1 MSLTDKFS
9 KINLGKLV
17 SDGEARRS
25 AGNAVTPQKSALGFH
40 ADAIHHDRKIA
51 NENERLKSELHTSE
65 GKLKEFDGASVAKKL
80 DPNLVRPSKWA
91 NRSKDS
97 WVSKDF
103 EILKLEIEQSGGNVQ
118 PIKVR
123 PSTSAIG
130 EFEIV
135 FGHRR
140 HQACLEL
147 CLPVLALVE
156 DVDDRNLFAQMD
168 RENRQRADLRPFE
181 QGLMYARALDEGL
194 FPSARKLSE
203 ALHVDLSNLGKS
215 LNLARLPAVLLA
227 AFASPLDIQLR
238 WATELTAALQK
249 DPEAVLARADQV
261 KKAQVPTS
269 AKDVF
274 SFLVHGGGSEP
285 PPTPIEVS
293 VKGKGGQVASIFID
307 KSKNTTVI
315 NLKNFDPE
323 RILEIE
329 KMVKTLIS

>member
-1 MSLTDKFS
+1 MSLTDKFL

-25 AGNAVTPQKSALGFH
+25 AGNAPTPQKTALGFH
-40 ADAIHHDRKIA
+40 ADAIHHDKKIA
-51 NENERLKSELHTSE
+51 DENERLKGELETSE
-65 GKLKEFDGASVAKKL
+65 CKLKEFDGANVAKRL
-80 DPNLVRPSKWA
+80 DPKLIRASKWA
-91 NRSKDS
+91 NRSKAS
-97 WVSKDF
+97 LVSKDF
-103 EILKLEIEQSGGNVQ
+103 ESLKIEIEQSGGNVQ

-123 PSTSAIG
+123 PFRGVAG

-140 HQACLEL
+140 HHACLEL
-147 CLPVLALVE
+147 GLPVLALVE
-156 DVDDRNLFAQMD
+156 DIDDVHLFAQMD

-215 LNLARLPAVLLA
+215 LNLARLPADLLA
-227 AFASPLDIQLR
+227 AFPSPLDIQLR

-249 DPEAVLARADQV
+249 DPEVVIARARQM
-261 KKAQVPTS
+261 KNAGKQIS

-274 SFLVHGGGSEP
+274 SFLIHGSGSEP
-285 PPTPIEVS
+285 LPPLIEVS
-293 VKGKGGQVASIFID
+293 VKGKGKQAASIFID
-307 KSKNTTVI
+307 RSKNTTVI

-323 RILEIE
+323 RVQEIE
-329 KMVKTLIS
+329 KMVKALIC